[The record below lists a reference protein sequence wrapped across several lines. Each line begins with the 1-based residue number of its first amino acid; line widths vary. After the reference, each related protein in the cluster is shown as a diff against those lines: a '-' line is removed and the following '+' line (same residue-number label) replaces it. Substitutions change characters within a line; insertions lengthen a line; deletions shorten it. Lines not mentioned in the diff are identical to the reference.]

1 MSVVPSVM
9 SSELDIGILLFRVFL
24 FQAGHLKMLEGYVD
38 FFMDPSL
45 AECYT
50 KLKEELDKLIKK
62 KVRNSLTSATC
73 CIYCNVLPYSY
84 NNIYET
90 FC

>member
-1 MSVVPSVM
+1 MSN
-9 SSELDIGILLFRVFL
+9 ELDFGILLFRVFH

-50 KLKEELDKLIKK
+50 KLKEELDKLVKK
-62 KVRNSLTSATC
+62 KVRKPINFSNMLYLLQCPT
-73 CIYCNVLPYSY
+73 
-84 NNIYET
+84 
-90 FC
+90 